1 MRGCLVGSSRGRS
14 KRLALMVQIT
24 KQSRRI
30 KIHALMLTVLVHGT
44 AIEKRRIVAR
54 NGRKIRGGTHV
65 APRRAPQPSGR
76 PHIIGPLIW
85 LDLFRRSRGCQP
97 QQFLYSKPGGFLG
110 GQGRPLRAVLGLSGR
125 GSGRSSRSL
134 NQAGPLNSVVI
145 QIRIWRCPIIGTA
158 ADHPRRVVSTVN
170 HALVSGF
177 GFFSDVLC
185 ALVSLVQLMANLAFF
200 ALSRSALLL
209 EPRVV
214 SFLRVG
220 SPKSLIQPILLTVL
234 GQSSDWPSEVDV
246 PHPNL
251 RCCGRLLAV
260 LALSAA
266 FALASVEANDE
277 TFPRLHSL
285 FHWPHNG
292 QKSVTTQW

>member
-1 MRGCLVGSSRGRS
+1 MGGKFEPAPIWPDDPNPEAPPADPTLLGFDLTCSAAPEAVNPNNSCIANPGVFWGVRVDPSGLLLEAWAAAAAAAAAAAWTRLELWILWWFKSGFEVPLLAALPIILGAL
-14 KRLALMVQIT
+14 LALSIM
-24 KQSRRI
+24 
-30 KIHALMLTVLVHGT
+30 
-44 AIEKRRIVAR
+44 
-54 NGRKIRGGTHV
+54 
-65 APRRAPQPSGR
+65 PWF
-76 PHIIGPLIW
+76 PL
-85 LDLFRRSRGCQP
+85 
-97 QQFLYSKPGGFLG
+97 
-110 GQGRPLRAVLGLSGR
+110 A
-125 GSGRSSRSL
+125 
-134 NQAGPLNSVVI
+134 
-145 QIRIWRCPIIGTA
+145 
-158 ADHPRRVVSTVN
+158 
-170 HALVSGF
+170 
-177 GFFSDVLC
+177 FFDVLC

-266 FALASVEANDE
+266 SALASVEANDE

>member
-1 MRGCLVGSSRGRS
+1 
-14 KRLALMVQIT
+14 
-24 KQSRRI
+24 
-30 KIHALMLTVLVHGT
+30 
-44 AIEKRRIVAR
+44 
-54 NGRKIRGGTHV
+54 
-65 APRRAPQPSGR
+65 
-76 PHIIGPLIW
+76 
-85 LDLFRRSRGCQP
+85 
-97 QQFLYSKPGGFLG
+97 
-110 GQGRPLRAVLGLSGR
+110 
-125 GSGRSSRSL
+125 
-134 NQAGPLNSVVI
+134 
-145 QIRIWRCPIIGTA
+145 
-158 ADHPRRVVSTVN
+158 
-170 HALVSGF
+170 
-177 GFFSDVLC
+177 
-185 ALVSLVQLMANLAFF
+185 MANLAFF

-292 QKSVTTQW
+292 QKSVTTQ

>member
-54 NGRKIRGGTHV
+54 NGRKIRASAHMTRWSQPGGP
-65 APRRAPQPSGR
+65 AGR
-76 PHIIGPLIW
+76 PHIIGIW
-85 LDLFRRSRGCQP
+85 LDLFSRSRGCQP
-97 QQFLYSKPGGFLG
+97 QQFLYSKSWGFLG
-110 GQGRPLRAVLGLSGR
+110 GQGRPLGAVLGLSGR

-145 QIRIWRCPIIGTA
+145 QIRIWRCPIISTA

-177 GFFSDVLC
+177 GVFSDVLC